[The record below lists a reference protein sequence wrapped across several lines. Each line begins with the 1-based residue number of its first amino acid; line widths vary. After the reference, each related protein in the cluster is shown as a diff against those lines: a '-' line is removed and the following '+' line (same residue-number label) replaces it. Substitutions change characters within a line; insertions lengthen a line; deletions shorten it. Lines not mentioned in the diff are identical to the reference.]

1 MINLTNQIPYFF
13 QQGDMSK
20 NNASLYQT
28 ETDLLIIYSP

>member
-28 ETDLLIIYSP
+28 EKDLLIIYSP